1 MEDNTKLGFIGAG
14 NMATAL
20 ARGVLS
26 AGVLSADRMY
36 ASDVDDDRRKAF
48 RDETGAHTLPN
59 NTAVAAKSDIVV
71 LAVKPQQ
78 MAAVL
83 REVGPSFEEKHLVI
97 SIAAGVTTAYIE
109 KFIRNGVRVVRAMPN
124 TPMLVGT
131 GAVGLCKGKWANDA
145 DLALARRIF
154 ESSAITVSVDESLMD
169 AVTAISGSGPAYFF
183 YLAEQMIAAAV
194 ELGLSSE
201 HARAL
206 VTQTALGA
214 GKMLTQT
221 GHSPEELR
229 QRVTSPGGTTEAALK
244 SMARSDLGR
253 SLIKAMKAA
262 AQRSMEL
269 GEQLQVG

>member
-1 MEDNTKLGFIGAG
+1 MEANAKLGFIGAG

-26 AGVLSADRMY
+26 AGLLPPDRIY

-48 RDETGAHTLPN
+48 RADTGAHMLAGN
-59 NTAVAAKSDIVV
+59 AAVVAKSDVVV

-97 SIAAGVTTAYIE
+97 SIAAGVATACIE
-109 KFIRNGVRVVRAMPN
+109 KFVRNGVRVVRAMPN
-124 TPMLVGT
+124 TPMLVGA
-131 GAVGLCKGKWANDA
+131 GAVGLCKGKWAGDA

-154 ESSAITVSVDESLMD
+154 ESSAVVVSVEENLID

-183 YLAEQMIAAAV
+183 YLAEHMIAAGV
-194 ELGLSSE
+194 ELGLTPEQAGS
-201 HARAL
+201 L

-214 GKMLTQT
+214 GKMLAET
-221 GHSPEELR
+221 GQSPEELR
-229 QRVTSPGGTTEAALK
+229 TRVTSPGGTTEAAIK
-244 SMARSDLGR
+244 SMARSDLGK

-269 GEQLQVG
+269 GEQLQ